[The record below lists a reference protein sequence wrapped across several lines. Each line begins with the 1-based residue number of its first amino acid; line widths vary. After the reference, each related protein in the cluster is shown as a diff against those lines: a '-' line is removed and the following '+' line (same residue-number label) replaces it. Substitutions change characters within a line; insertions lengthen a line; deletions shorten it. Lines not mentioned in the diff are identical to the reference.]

1 MSKLDFQPFLIIKE
15 LFVFSLLFFV
25 SIAGSAMD
33 LEDMIREALKCNP
46 ELQAYYLQF
55 EANQK
60 KMIQVRALPEPKLTY
75 TRFLSEVQTRT
86 GPQERIIQLNQPFP
100 WPGKLALRGGIAN
113 REAEVAFHQYESL
126 QRVIIARIADAYFD
140 YALLGESITINNRN
154 VSYFDQLIPVVEEK
168 VRGGGR
174 LSDTLLLE
182 IEKEKALDVVRGLNE
197 RRPIL
202 NSQIATELGR
212 QTDLNETLPFPKL
225 SRKSIPLPPVKQLE
239 QQLES
244 HPNVAAATSNV
255 LSMKL
260 KQELAQK
267 ASLPE
272 MSLGASVI
280 DIGNGGDT
288 AFGVVFGVNVP
299 IRHHKYQAEIEQAK
313 LEKSASLRLKENTL
327 NQLRNQLHRE
337 YQLLKDAQRRAD
349 LYRDRLVPKAEQTLA
364 QLEEGYRGN
373 NAGIDEIVDSEETLL
388 KLRLEYLKAAA
399 EAQKRA
405 VYIRVLTEPVSKAC
419 IQAFPVTE

>member
-1 MSKLDFQPFLIIKE
+1 M
-15 LFVFSLLFFV
+15 FSLLFFV

-140 YALLGESITINNRN
+140 YALLGESITINNQN

-174 LSDTLLLE
+174 LSDSLLLE
-182 IEKEKALDVVRGLNE
+182 IEKEKALDMVRGLNE

-225 SRKSIPLPPVKQLE
+225 SRKSIPLPPIKQLE
-239 QQLES
+239 QQLEN

-288 AFGVVFGVNVP
+288 AFGLVFGVNVP

-327 NQLRNQLHRE
+327 NQLRTQLHRE

-349 LYRDRLVPKAEQTLA
+349 LYRDRLVPKAEQTLS

>member
-1 MSKLDFQPFLIIKE
+1 
-15 LFVFSLLFFV
+15 
-25 SIAGSAMD
+25 MD

-140 YALLGESITINNRN
+140 YALLGESITINNQN

-174 LSDTLLLE
+174 LSDSLLLE
-182 IEKEKALDVVRGLNE
+182 IEKEKALDMVRGLNE

-225 SRKSIPLPPVKQLE
+225 SRKSIPLPPIKQLE
-239 QQLES
+239 QQLEN

-288 AFGVVFGVNVP
+288 AFGLVFGVNVP

-327 NQLRNQLHRE
+327 NQLRTQLHRE

-349 LYRDRLVPKAEQTLA
+349 LYRDRLVPKAEQTLS